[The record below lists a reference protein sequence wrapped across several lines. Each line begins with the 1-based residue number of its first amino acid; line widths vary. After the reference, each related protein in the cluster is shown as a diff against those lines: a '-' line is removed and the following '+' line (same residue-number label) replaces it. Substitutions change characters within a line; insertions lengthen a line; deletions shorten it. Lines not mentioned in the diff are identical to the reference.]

1 MMNKK
6 SFEYF
11 LLISD
16 FTEKLWERKFD
27 VIKRWGTKRLLKV
40 DECIITIRLLLLNR
54 IICLI
59 EIEEIIIKIEAYK
72 VVCLD
77 HKFYKFS
84 ENLLSEFLK
93 ISVSA
98 LKKKISWAYFTQQS
112 FFAWNEKDP
121 LNIPKLKV
129 LPT

>member
-1 MMNKK
+1 M
-6 SFEYF
+6 
-11 LLISD
+11 
-16 FTEKLWERKFD
+16 
-27 VIKRWGTKRLLKV
+27 KV

-98 LKKKISWAYFTQQS
+98 LKKKFLEHILLSNPFLHGMKRIHLIFQ
-112 FFAWNEKDP
+112 N
-121 LNIPKLKV
+121 
-129 LPT
+129 